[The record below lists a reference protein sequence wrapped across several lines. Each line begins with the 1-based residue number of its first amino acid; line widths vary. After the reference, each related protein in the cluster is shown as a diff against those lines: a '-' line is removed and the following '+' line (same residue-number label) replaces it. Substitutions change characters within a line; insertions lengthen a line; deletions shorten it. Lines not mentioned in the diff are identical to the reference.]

1 MRDALRAAL
10 LVAVMATAGCGPTV
24 DLSTGLEAVNVVTG
38 WWDAGIVDGQNK
50 LVPTVTFQFKN
61 VSDQTLSTLQGNV
74 IFRRAGEQDE
84 WGAGYVKITGSEGLA
99 PGATSDPVSVK
110 SPRGYTGNESRQEM
124 MANSQF
130 VDARVQLFAKYAST
144 QWKLVGEFPVERK
157 LLNN

>member
-1 MRDALRAAL
+1 MRGPLLAAV
-10 LVAVMATAGCGPTV
+10 LVALVAAGCGPSV
-24 DLSTGLEAVNVVTG
+24 DLTTGLEVVNVTTG

-84 WGAGYVKITGSEGLA
+84 WGAQYVKITGSEGLA
-99 PGATSDPVSVK
+99 VGATSTPVSVK
-110 SPRGYTGNESRQEM
+110 SPRGYTGSESRQEM
-124 MANSQF
+124 MSNSQF
-130 VDARVQLFAKYAST
+130 VDARVQVFAKYAST
-144 QWKLVGEFPVERK
+144 QWKLIGEYPVERK